1 MADFHIDRFV
11 PNSAGIVEVWKSEGM
26 KSALRSAASQVE
38 AAANAAGH
46 LHGPHGKLYESGV
59 DELSRTAVGYVS
71 TATELGAIDQK
82 YHKTLDS
89 LNH

>member
-1 MADFHIDRFV
+1 MGDFHIERFV
-11 PNSAGIVEVWKSEGM
+11 PNSTGIMEVWKSEGM
-26 KSALRSAASQVE
+26 QSALRSAASRME
-38 AAANAAGH
+38 AAANHAGH

-59 DELSRTAVGYVS
+59 DVLSRTAVGYVS
-71 TATELGAIDQK
+71 TATELGAVDQK